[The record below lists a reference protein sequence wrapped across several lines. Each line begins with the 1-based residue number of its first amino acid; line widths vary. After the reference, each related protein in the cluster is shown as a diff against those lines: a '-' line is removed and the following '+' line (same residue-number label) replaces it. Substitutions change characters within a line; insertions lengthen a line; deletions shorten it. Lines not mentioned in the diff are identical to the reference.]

1 MRAEVRPQVQAEVR
15 AGQVSPTVRKPRSV
29 PSRPAPRGDA
39 RSAAAIELLDCYGE
53 LARTQSHLL
62 QDLLAGKAPVQWAHY
77 PADDAFDSGGV
88 YQWFYHSHSP
98 EDRPGA
104 TEHGHIHLFVRTTAL
119 GGAATGKR
127 ERAFLALHGATPS
140 DASTRHLLAIGLT
153 PQGVPCSLFTVNS
166 WVTGDQLL
174 SAAATLPLLKDICLD
189 TGHPIIDRVI
199 VALLRLCVR
208 DLPSL
213 LRRRDASLAVARR
226 PDASVFQ
233 DESLEGLSL
242 LPLDLDQRI
251 ERTLR
256 PRTQPV
262 A

>member
-1 MRAEVRPQVQAEVR
+1 M
-15 AGQVSPTVRKPRSV
+15 
-29 PSRPAPRGDA
+29 
-39 RSAAAIELLDCYGE
+39 
-53 LARTQSHLL
+53 
-62 QDLLAGKAPVQWAHY
+62 QWAHY

-104 TEHGHIHLFVRTTAL
+104 SEHGHIHLFARTAAL
-119 GGAATGKR
+119 GGAATGRR
-127 ERAFLALHGATPS
+127 ERAFLALQGATPS

-166 WVTGDQLL
+166 WVTGDQML
-174 SAAATLPLLKDICLD
+174 SAKATLALLRDISLE
-189 TGHPIIDRVI
+189 TGYPVIDRVI
-199 VALLRLCVR
+199 VALLRLCAR

-213 LRRRDASLAVARR
+213 LRRRDASLAVGRR
-226 PDASVFQ
+226 GGANVLQ

-251 ERTLR
+251 ESGLR
-256 PRTQPV
+256 SRTQPV